1 MGFNDDVGPKSLDKT
16 NSRNDAY
23 AAAISQQPPQ
33 LEGL

>member
-1 MGFNDDVGPKSLDKT
+1 MGISEDVGPRSFDKT